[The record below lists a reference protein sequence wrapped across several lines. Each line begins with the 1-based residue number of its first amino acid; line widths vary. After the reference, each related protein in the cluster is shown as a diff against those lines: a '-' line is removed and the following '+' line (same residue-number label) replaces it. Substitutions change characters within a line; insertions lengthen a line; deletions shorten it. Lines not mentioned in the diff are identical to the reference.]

1 MAERDP
7 RRRSAAREQEAAPL
21 FSEGERMFYDQDHDT
36 EYQKKG
42 RRKGRKKHSG
52 SDILYTVAIIIFAL
66 IFLVSGGMLLKRYLD
81 DRQLESDMAELSSL
95 IDDTAATGESDAA
108 EDNSAKFARLL
119 ERNADFIGWISIE
132 GTNLDY
138 PVMYK
143 PDEKDYYLRR
153 DFNGEYDNYGTPY
166 LDEDCTLSADGQSSN
181 LIIYG
186 HNM

>member
-66 IFLVSGGMLLKRYLD
+66 IFLVSGGMSFAVRMFTLNSRWARTTSMRKGLVTAVTTRLSTLD
-81 DRQLESDMAELSSL
+81 SSL
-95 IDDTAATGESDAA
+95 
-108 EDNSAKFARLL
+108 NKPKPLL
-119 ERNADFIGWISIE
+119 
-132 GTNLDY
+132 L
-138 PVMYK
+138 
-143 PDEKDYYLRR
+143 
-153 DFNGEYDNYGTPY
+153 
-166 LDEDCTLSADGQSSN
+166 Q
-181 LIIYG
+181 
-186 HNM
+186 